1 MRPHAVGRVLGSV
14 AQAHRHLNVLVPAQ
28 FARHGAED
36 LRAPALGL
44 GVALVHAKEVS
55 GEEGGLLAAGAGL
68 HLDDGI
74 AGVVGVPGD
83 ERVLKGRLGLGESLL
98 QAGYLGAEELGVL
111 SSEPDDLAGLVQV
124 GAGREECS
132 VDARDPPQFGVA
144 APQSPHLLRRG
155 EHGGAGHVSLDSAVF
170 VEHLLGDSIRLS
182 PSAFLPPLS
191 LTFPPRIPDSADPG
205 RTLPAH
211 PGQRFHASGS
221 CAPCSRIA
229 HGLRSRIRIG
239 SHTHPFADPRRF
251 HACRRR
257 CALSTRT
264 RVGASGSAL
273 PDRRRPGLDQ
283 QRGLTSPARIHR
295 PSPRPEPDCA
305 ASTPSWLVSSS
316 HRPSPNRAAVNPR
329 GFARAVDGLIP
340 VSRRAQS
347 ARTVRAPRWC
357 VELSEGNRT
366 RPTD

>member
-1 MRPHAVGRVLGSV
+1 MLRRRARPSPIRRSGAPKPSSSQARRARRGWTCQPRLGGIRRASARRARSACPLRPSCRPYRSRFLLGSPT
-14 AQAHRHLNVLVPAQ
+14 RPN
-28 FARHGAED
+28 
-36 LRAPALGL
+36 
-44 GVALVHAKEVS
+44 
-55 GEEGGLLAAGAGL
+55 
-68 HLDDGI
+68 
-74 AGVVGVPGD
+74 
-83 ERVLKGRLGLGESLL
+83 
-98 QAGYLGAEELGVL
+98 
-111 SSEPDDLAGLVQV
+111 
-124 GAGREECS
+124 
-132 VDARDPPQFGVA
+132 
-144 APQSPHLLRRG
+144 
-155 EHGGAGHVSLDSAVF
+155 
-170 VEHLLGDSIRLS
+170 
-182 PSAFLPPLS
+182 
-191 LTFPPRIPDSADPG
+191 PG

-239 SHTHPFADPRRF
+239 SHTRPFADPRRF

-316 HRPSPNRAAVNPR
+316 HRPGPKPGR
-329 GFARAVDGLIP
+329 GQSARLR
-340 VSRRAQS
+340 SRRRRADSRGQTGAS
-347 ARTVRAPRWC
+347 ARTVAHPGGASSSPR
-357 VELSEGNRT
+357 GT
-366 RPTD
+366 GPGRPTDRAGVEPPRMRMGRSSRRRSPHACGQAASHADRTAAAGPDPSDRGRAVMHAGRTQHRHDR